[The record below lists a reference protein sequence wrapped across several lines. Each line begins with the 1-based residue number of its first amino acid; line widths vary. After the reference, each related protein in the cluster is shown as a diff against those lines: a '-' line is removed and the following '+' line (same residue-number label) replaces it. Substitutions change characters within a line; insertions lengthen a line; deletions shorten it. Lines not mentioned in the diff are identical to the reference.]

1 MNSANSR
8 LLFEFEASVRG
19 SGPGRRPAEI
29 MADPA
34 KSAVK
39 RKAGSLASPNDKKH
53 KHAPNRSGKPVRDA
67 NQKAV
72 QKLMAKEAPKENLSK
87 CVMPL

>member
-1 MNSANSR
+1 MA
-8 LLFEFEASVRG
+8 ADHAKP
-19 SGPGRRPAEI
+19 SG
-29 MADPA
+29 
-34 KSAVK
+34 K

-53 KHAPNRSGKPVRDA
+53 KHAPNNASKPARDA

-87 CVMPL
+87 